1 MSMKRTKSGKLNKQ
15 SPEFQDEMTQEF
27 AMSLP
32 TLLALYTRWSE
43 QSRNELL
50 WRSVEF
56 AKAYP
61 GSNLGIVLAELEKL
75 HRWCKEREPG

>member
-1 MSMKRTKSGKLNKQ
+1 MNLTKSGKLNQQ
-15 SPEFQDEMTQEF
+15 SPAFQDAMNREY

-43 QSRNELL
+43 QSHQELL

-56 AKAYP
+56 SKAYP

-75 HRWCKEREPG
+75 NQWCKAKEPG